1 MLSICNP
8 RYLLL
13 FLAELTCFRNCL
25 KNMDKTGKT
34 KSRKRDLIEL
44 GVVLVIFAVI
54 YFTGMQAEVFGKVQ
68 QAVLSTGIMN
78 AGELDESVQ
87 KTADYNF
94 KLIDE
99 NGDILDASTL
109 KGKTIFMNIWATWC
123 APCVAEMPGINKLY
137 AKLKDDPN
145 VVFLMISEDRDFQTA
160 KDWVL
165 KKEFDFPI
173 YKLTT
178 RLPDM
183 YETNVVP
190 TTVVISAEG
199 KMVVKKTGMANY
211 NTKRFRKLLAGE

>member
-1 MLSICNP
+1 M
-8 RYLLL
+8 
-13 FLAELTCFRNCL
+13 E
-25 KNMDKTGKT
+25 KTQKS

-44 GVVLVIFAVI
+44 AVVLLIFAVI

-87 KTADYNF
+87 KPADYNF

-145 VVFLMISEDRDFQTA
+145 VVFLMISEDKDFQTA
-160 KDWVL
+160 KDWVA

-190 TTVVISAEG
+190 TTVVISSEG
-199 KMVVKKTGMANY
+199 KVVVKKTGMANY